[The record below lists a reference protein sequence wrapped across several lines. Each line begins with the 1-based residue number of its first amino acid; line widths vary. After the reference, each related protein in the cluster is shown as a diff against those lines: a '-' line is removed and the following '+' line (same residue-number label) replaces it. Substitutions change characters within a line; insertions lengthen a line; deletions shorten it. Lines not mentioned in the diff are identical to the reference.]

1 MTTLTETLRTL
12 HRIHQQL
19 ADLQDRLARGPRQ
32 IKVTE
37 ANVKKCEAD
46 IATAK
51 ELYKT
56 ARISS
61 DERQLQLKQREARI
75 KDLQTKLHG
84 ANNNKEYQLLKDQIA
99 ADQQA
104 NSVLSDEILE
114 GLERLDALQENVKG
128 AEVVLSKTKDEL
140 AKVKARVDE
149 QQERLESELVR
160 VQSELAEA
168 EKPLP
173 EEMRAEYNRLVKGR
187 GADAFGPLDGGTC
200 GGCFTMLSPQT
211 IDQLR
216 LNKLVYC
223 KSCGRLMYAP
233 EE

>member
-32 IKVTE
+32 IKVAE
-37 ANVKKCEAD
+37 GNVKKCEAD
-46 IATAK
+46 IVAAK
-51 ELYKT
+51 EAYKT
-56 ARISS
+56 ARVSS
-61 DERQLQLKQREARI
+61 DERQLQLKSREARI
-75 KDLQTKLHG
+75 KDLQNKLHA
-84 ANNNKEYQLLKDQIA
+84 ANNNKEFQLLKDQIA

-128 AEVVLSKTKDEL
+128 AEVVLAKTKDDM
-140 AKVKARVDE
+140 AKIKARVDE
-149 QQERLESELVR
+149 QQERLEKELVR
-160 VQSELAEA
+160 VQGELALA
-168 EKPLP
+168 ESPLP
-173 EEMRAEYNRLVKGR
+173 EEMRNEYQRLIKGR

-200 GGCFTMLSPQT
+200 GGCFTTLSPQT
-211 IDQLR
+211 IDQLL
-216 LNKLVYC
+216 LNRLVYC

-233 EE
+233 E